1 MKVQAN
7 RTVASHFI
15 SLMLSSSLIFLSL
28 ATRSVNAQSQDSL
41 RHSIGLHSGY
51 LYLANRDDLAS
62 PMRYSGG
69 SCPWILSY
77 DYLGDIH
84 RHSVRLSYRNSQLE
98 SAIASNGL
106 HQGDEHGVS
115 IEYAYFHKA
124 GIVDERILRTF
135 VGATWENAIDAIKY
149 NYNLRVGGG
158 TTQNGMAYSSL
169 SLTGLAEYRSSV
181 HGKLNA
187 RLSIPFVAF
196 AIRPGWAITSPS
208 SDEEIWTESSM
219 KDNLVRLILKSGRI
233 VSLNS
238 FRGIS
243 MNVGYDYSFA
253 PSLDFSMRYAFQYT
267 YYSWPI
273 PRRTVI
279 GQLDVGLSLEL

>member
-1 MKVQAN
+1 MKVQTN
-7 RTVASHFI
+7 RTDANHFI

-28 ATRSVNAQSQDSL
+28 ATRSVDAQSQDSL

-51 LYLANRDDLAS
+51 LYMANRDDLAS

-69 SCPWILSY
+69 SSPWMLSY

-106 HQGDEHGVS
+106 HQGEEYGVS
-115 IEYAYFHKA
+115 TEYAYFHR
-124 GIVDERILRTF
+124 ISILDERNLRTF
-135 VGATWENAIDAIKY
+135 IGATWENAIDAIKY
-149 NYNLRVGGG
+149 NYNLRYGGG
-158 TTQNGMAYSSL
+158 TTRNGMAYSSL
-169 SLTGLAEYRSSV
+169 SVTGLAEYRSSV
-181 HGKLNA
+181 RGTLNA

-196 AIRPGWAITSPS
+196 AIRPGWAITAPS

-219 KDNLVRLILKSGRI
+219 KENLVHLILKSGRI
-233 VSLNS
+233 VSWNS

-243 MNVGYDYSFA
+243 MSIGYDYALA

-273 PRRTVI
+273 PMRTVI
-279 GQLDVGLSLEL
+279 GQFDVGLSLEL